1 MKTIGMIGGM
11 SPESTMTYYKIIND
25 EIKERLGGFHSAK
38 ILLYSVDFSEIE
50 ACQSKGMWDETAKIL
65 GEIAV
70 KLEQAGADFILIC
83 TNTMHKVADQVQ
95 DMIHIPLL
103 HIAEATAKELVK
115 NDIQKV
121 ALLGTKYTMQQ
132 NFYKDKLIQAGLSVI
147 IPEETEMQFVN
158 EVIFQELCK
167 GIVSEKSK
175 QEYLA
180 IIKGLQEK
188 GAQAVILGCTEIGM
202 LIQKKDTELPV
213 FDTAVIHA
221 NHAVELA
228 LV

>member
-121 ALLGTKYTMQQ
+121 ALLGTK
-132 NFYKDKLIQAGLSVI
+132 
-147 IPEETEMQFVN
+147 
-158 EVIFQELCK
+158 
-167 GIVSEKSK
+167 
-175 QEYLA
+175 
-180 IIKGLQEK
+180 
-188 GAQAVILGCTEIGM
+188 
-202 LIQKKDTELPV
+202 
-213 FDTAVIHA
+213 
-221 NHAVELA
+221 
-228 LV
+228 